1 MTPEESEDLAKI
13 KFRQKQLSNR
23 VEENNSLIFA
33 LIEEL
38 RSSRNNKVKGLKWV
52 MFLQISL
59 IAAYFIFL
67 KNTVSAG
74 IILGIFAMT
83 MNLRFFSYK
92 SAGKES
98 VGLTNRIKHWL
109 RLDKVEEDDSD
120 TEHSE
125 KKN

>member
-52 MFLQISL
+52 MFLQIIL